1 MIGKIYMYKN
11 KIKVKQLYLYYYLKT
26 MMMNNQCC
34 TDGLVSDETA
44 LMDDNR
50 RSSTVNDSS
59 SNLQNAEHDDV
70 DMAALSSMLEQD
82 SDMEG
87 NEKVVQKTAVN
98 S

>member
-1 MIGKIYMYKN
+1 
-11 KIKVKQLYLYYYLKT
+11 
-26 MMMNNQCC
+26 MMMSNQCC
-34 TDGLVSDETA
+34 ADGLVSDETT

-50 RSSTVNDSS
+50 RSSTVDDSS
-59 SNLQNAEHDDV
+59 SNLRNAEHDDF

-87 NEKVVQKTAVN
+87 NEKVVQKTGVN